1 MKISLY
7 ATLAAFALATPSFGQ
22 DVAAGEK
29 EFTKCKA
36 CHAII
41 ADDGTAIVKGGK
53 VGPNLYGIV
62 GKPVASTADFKYKES
77 ILAVG
82 ATGAV
87 WDEAEL
93 ATYMTDPKAWLD
105 AKLGVTDSKSG
116 MTHKQKA
123 KQADIAAY
131 LASVKP

>member
-7 ATLAAFALATPSFGQ
+7 ATLAALALATPSFGQ

-29 EFTKCKA
+29 EFAKCKA

-53 VGPNLYGIV
+53 VGPNLYGVV
-62 GKPVASTADFKYKES
+62 GRAVGSVADFKYKDA

-82 ATGAV
+82 ATGMV

-93 ATYMTDPKAWLD
+93 ATYMTDPVAWLKDKTGD
-105 AKLGVTDSKSG
+105 AAAKSG

-131 LASVKP
+131 LASVKQ